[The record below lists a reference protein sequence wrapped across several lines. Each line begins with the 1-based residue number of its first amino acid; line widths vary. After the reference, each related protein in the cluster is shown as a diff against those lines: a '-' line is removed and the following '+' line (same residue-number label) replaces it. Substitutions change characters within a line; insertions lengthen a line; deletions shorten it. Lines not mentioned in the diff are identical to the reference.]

1 MSPYDKEVFSYF
13 ADRGID
19 INKIPYTEVREFA
32 TWIHFLNR
40 GSDATK

>member
-1 MSPYDKEVFSYF
+1 MLVADKEVFCYF

-19 INKIPYTEVREFA
+19 INKIPYTEIREFA

-40 GSDATK
+40 GSNASK

>member
-1 MSPYDKEVFSYF
+1 MSVADKEVFSYF

-40 GSDATK
+40 GSNASK